1 MSKVKSQTF
10 KSTFSF
16 ERRIIGRRVQETSRA
31 SNRIRSRN
39 YSSKIRETTG
49 WNVPC
54 NVRIEDS
61 FSGEGGGG
69 KSWNLNIER
78 RKEPNLSAELVRS
91 RWKSIHV
98 TRERKCAGKLL
109 SGGHRRES
117 EKEGGRVDRGGE
129 TGRARKQRERERE
142 RSSEGWAEQRDGGQR
157 AHVLIKFSRNLGDC
171 TLIRLKAFHR
181 RTVTNKGPMEA
192 RLSKENI
199 LT

>member
-109 SGGHRRES
+109 SGGHRRER
-117 EKEGGRVDRGGE
+117 ERGRKGGPGWRDRKSKK
-129 TGRARKQRERERE
+129 AKRERERE
-142 RSSEGWAEQRDGGQR
+142 GEIEWGMSGTER
-157 AHVLIKFSRNLGDC
+157 
-171 TLIRLKAFHR
+171 R
-181 RTVTNKGPMEA
+181 RTESS
-192 RLSKENI
+192 RSD
-199 LT
+199 

>member
-16 ERRIIGRRVQETSRA
+16 DRRIIGRRVQETSRA

-109 SGGHRRES
+109 SGGHRRER
-117 EKEGGRVDRGGE
+117 ERGRKGGPGWRDRKK
-129 TGRARKQRERERE
+129 AKRERERE
-142 RSSEGWAEQRDGGQR
+142 GEIEWGMSGTER
-157 AHVLIKFSRNLGDC
+157 
-171 TLIRLKAFHR
+171 R
-181 RTVTNKGPMEA
+181 RTESS
-192 RLSKENI
+192 RSD
-199 LT
+199 